1 MRRLP
6 EDLKPLRVLPKTLD
20 AHCYNLARLAL
31 RRLPHPIRVNLPGL
45 RGLEVIVE
53 DRYWLCVDSN
63 ADDRPVLAW
72 TEFQTQGRS
81 SLHEPV
87 QCSLYLL
94 HHHSGLVMGLA
105 RDTLERALDELL
117 SKGSDPGV

>member
-1 MRRLP
+1 MRLP
-6 EDLKPLRVLPKTLD
+6 DDLKPIRTLPKTIG
-20 AHCYNLARLAL
+20 APCYNQARLAL
-31 RRLPHPIRVNLPGL
+31 RRLPAPVRVDLEGL

-63 ADDRPVLAW
+63 NEDRPILAW

-94 HHHSGLVMGLA
+94 HHHAGLVMGLA
-105 RDTLERALDELL
+105 LDALEAALDRRLHRI
-117 SKGSDPGV
+117 SADD